1 MGGEN
6 VTQKLKENT
15 KYAGLG
21 LVSGVLNGLFGA
33 GGGVVVVPMLEKF
46 GVDTKKSHATSVAII
61 LPASVVS
68 ACLYFSAGHLDLARA
83 ACYLPGGLI
92 GAAVGAWLLKK
103 IQNKWLK
110 VAFALLIIAGA
121 VRMWFS

>member
-1 MGGEN
+1 M
-6 VTQKLKENT
+6 TQKLKENT

-68 ACLYFSAGHLDLARA
+68 AYLYFSAGHLDLARVG
-83 ACYLPGGLI
+83 CYLPGGLI

-103 IQNKWLK
+103 IRNKWLK

-121 VRMWFS
+121 VRMWCS

>member
-1 MGGEN
+1 MPASSCLRRPQRTVRRGRRGRCRTN
-6 VTQKLKENT
+6 ARKIRRG
-15 KYAGLG
+15 Y
-21 LVSGVLNGLFGA
+21 
-33 GGGVVVVPMLEKF
+33 
-46 GVDTKKSHATSVAII
+46 KKSHATSVAII

-68 ACLYFSAGHLDLARA
+68 AYLYFSAGHLDLARA

-103 IQNKWLK
+103 IRNKWLK